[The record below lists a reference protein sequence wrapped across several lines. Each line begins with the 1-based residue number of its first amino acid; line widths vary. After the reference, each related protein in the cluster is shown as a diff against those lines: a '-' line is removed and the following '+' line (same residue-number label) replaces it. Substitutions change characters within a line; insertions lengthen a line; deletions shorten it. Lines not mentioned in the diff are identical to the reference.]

1 MNNILYIIYMGL
13 FIAEGDYGPDQ
24 DSEFNEIFLPFK
36 KGDLI
41 FLKIK
46 TMAVGQKVLI

>member
-1 MNNILYIIYMGL
+1 MGL
-13 FIAEGDYGPDQ
+13 FIAEYDYGPDQ
-24 DSEFNEIFLPFK
+24 DYGFNENFLPFK

-46 TMAVGQKVLI
+46 TMTVGQKVLI